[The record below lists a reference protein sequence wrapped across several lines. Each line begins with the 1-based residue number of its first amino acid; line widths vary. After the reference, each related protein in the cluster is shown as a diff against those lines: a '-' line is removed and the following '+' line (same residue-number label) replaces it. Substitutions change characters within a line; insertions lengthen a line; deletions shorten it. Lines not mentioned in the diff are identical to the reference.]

1 MKIVILEGS
10 PNKNGSSNL
19 LAKQFIRGAEEAG
32 HTVKIIDAAHANLH
46 PCTGCIHCGYEGPCV
61 QKDDMEQ
68 FRKQILDA
76 DMMVFVTPLYYY
88 GMSAQLK
95 ILIDRFCAMN
105 SSIHRKHMK
114 SALLTV
120 AWNADNWTF
129 EALESHYK
137 TLVRYL
143 NLDDQG
149 MILGYGCGTVSMTKR
164 SIYPDKAYQ
173 LGRNLSIYSWKNDFS
188 YWRRWIDW
196 K

>member
-10 PNKNGSSNL
+10 PNKHGSSNL
-19 LAKQFIRGAEEAG
+19 LAEHFIQGAKESG
-32 HTVKIIDAAHANLH
+32 HIIEIIDTAHSNLH

-95 ILIDRFCAMN
+95 ILVDRFCAIN
-105 SSIHRKHMK
+105 SSINQKHMK
-114 SALLTV
+114 SALLTE
-120 AWNADNWTF
+120 AWNSDDWTF

-143 NLDDQG
+143 YLDD
-149 MILGYGCGTVSMTKR
+149 
-164 SIYPDKAYQ
+164 
-173 LGRNLSIYSWKNDFS
+173 
-188 YWRRWIDW
+188 
-196 K
+196 